1 MKAFKEFLNSARMAR
16 ENFLQ
21 KRRMNN
27 KQTTSSSGPTSPTP
41 ALLSLD
47 LENDL
52 PSVLQFNV
60 GVNDIGGTLVAELA
74 INQGRVSR

>member
-1 MKAFKEFLNSARMAR
+1 MG
-16 ENFLQ
+16 
-21 KRRMNN
+21 NN
-27 KQTTSSSGPTSPTP
+27 KQTSSSSGPTSSPTTP

-74 INQGRVSR
+74 INQGRVSRLCPMI